1 MPHCDHAG
9 VAPPIPASARRG
21 PPALDPRCAEL
32 ELLCVALAEQACHAP
47 ARLAALAQR
56 DELQTQLDL
65 LESGGADFARAAVL
79 GLQLTTLRQASV
91 QLPLSE
97 EDYLTLP
104 DRHAAL
110 VQKVTTKCDEL
121 RNEDRRE
128 TALTSLSGKLD
139 QLKGVDLTAFAH
151 GAAGNDT
158 HAGTSRHHPCNLCCG
173 FTGLDIVRASVTPTT
188 PSAHDAAKLYGL
200 QRECS
205 TLLQLVSAAPTV
217 RQVLQ
222 RKHRVQAQ
230 IGGLEAAEEVDY
242 SAVGDLLL
250 QLESLDLQSARLPM
264 TEEDD
269 MTLKNRHAALVETV
283 TAVCRELMKAKQ
295 YAALRDMAAQLGALK
310 AVDVTTLH
318 SCDAE
323 SPEHQ

>member
-9 VAPPIPASARRG
+9 VAPPIPASARRA

-65 LESGGADFARAAVL
+65 LESGSADFARAAVL

-110 VQKVTTKCDEL
+110 LQKVTIKCEEL
-121 RNEDRRE
+121 RNEGRCE
-128 TALTSLSGKLD
+128 AALKSLSGKLD
-139 QLKGVDLTAFAH
+139 LVKGLDLTSFAH
-151 GAAGNDT
+151 GAAGNNT
-158 HAGTSRHHPCNLCCG
+158 HVGTLRHHSCNLCCV
-173 FTGLDIVRASVTPTT
+173 FSGLEIARVPVTPTT
-188 PSAHDAAKLYGL
+188 PPAHNAAKLYGL

-205 TLLQLVSAAPTV
+205 TLLQLVSSAPTV

-242 SAVGDLLL
+242 CAVGDLLL
-250 QLESLDLQSARLPM
+250 QLESLDLQAARLPM
-264 TEEDD
+264 TEEDYL
-269 MTLKNRHAALVETV
+269 TLKNRHAALVKTV
-283 TAVCRELMKAKQ
+283 TTVCRQLIKARQ

-310 AVDVTTLH
+310 AVDVTALH
-318 SCDAE
+318 L
-323 SPEHQ
+323 